1 MRGENNSKVI
11 HPKYYKNL
19 AYDLAHE
26 MGFNVQ
32 YNDKSILFTLQFFL
46 MKIILNSESKS
57 QKTEGP

>member
-11 HPKYYKNL
+11 YPKYL

-26 MGFNVQ
+26 MEFDVQ

-46 MKIILNSESKS
+46 MKRILNSESKS
-57 QKTEGP
+57 QKTEGL